1 MQFPAG
7 LQIYNITTQRK
18 IYNLFTSKI
27 LANPAVI
34 YSFVVMEGYSVQGVT
49 AVDPKSSA
57 YAQRDDY
64 LLMLVFPH
72 CLATLKLCE

>member
-7 LQIYNITTQRK
+7 LQVYNITTQRA

-27 LANPAVI
+27 LANPDVV
-34 YSFVVMEGYSVQGVT
+34 YSFVVMEGYSVEGVL

-57 YAQRDDY
+57 YALRDDH
-64 LLMLVFPH
+64 LLMFVFSH
-72 CLATLKLCE
+72 CPNAKEIH